1 MSSRERGD
9 PVATVS
15 QTSDTWRLRVYW
27 VPAFASTTA
36 AGTSPQLLIGIPDSS
51 MIAYWTSIAALLIAI
66 VGCGYLLAA
75 TVLVGRFACAQALG
89 APATTP
95 AVTILKPLHGDDAGL
110 FENLMSFAEQH
121 YAGAVQI
128 VCGVADAHDPAV
140 AVVERLRGSLAT
152 RDLDLIIDATLH
164 GTNRKVS
171 NLINMAP
178 RIRHDIVVI
187 SDSDIRVEPDYL
199 ARVIAALQQPRVGAV
214 TCLYHGV
221 AAGGPWSQLGA
232 LFINAHF
239 LPSVVLGLA
248 SGMAQPCFGST
259 IALKR
264 STLDAIGGL
273 AAFADR
279 LDDDYAIG
287 AAARE
292 RGDTVA
298 IPPLTVA
305 HFCSE
310 PSLRELWRHELR
322 WARTIR
328 NIAPLGHAG
337 SVVMHPL
344 AWAVVALAL
353 SPWSGLL
360 LPAIAATV
368 AAILCR
374 VVLLHRVARGFGLP
388 PQPYWLVPVRDLLLF
403 AVFVASFLGR
413 DVSWRGHRYR
423 LIARKAAGVSRQ

>member
-1 MSSRERGD
+1 
-9 PVATVS
+9 
-15 QTSDTWRLRVYW
+15 
-27 VPAFASTTA
+27 
-36 AGTSPQLLIGIPDSS
+36 
-51 MIAYWTSIAALLIAI
+51 MIAYWSSIAALLIAI
-66 VGCGYLLAA
+66 MGCGYLLAA
-75 TVLVGRFACAQALG
+75 TVLVGRYAQTQTPHT
-89 APATTP
+89 PATAPT
-95 AVTILKPLHGDDAGL
+95 VTILKPLYGEDAGL
-110 FENLMSFAEQH
+110 FDNLMSFAEQR

-140 AVVERLRGSLAT
+140 AVVERLRGALPT
-152 RDLDLIIDATLH
+152 RNIELIIDATLH
-164 GTNRKVS
+164 GGNRKVS

-178 RIRHDIVVI
+178 RIRHDVVI
-187 SDSDIRVEPDYL
+187 LSDGDIRVDPHYL
-199 ARVIAALQQPRVGAV
+199 ARVIAVLQQPRVGAV
-214 TCLYHGV
+214 TCLYPGL
-221 AAGGPWSQLGA
+221 AQSGPWSQLGA

-248 SGMAQPCFGST
+248 SGLAQPCFGST

-264 STLDAIGGL
+264 TTLDAIGGL

-287 AAARE
+287 AAVRARGE
-292 RGDTVA
+292 VVA
-298 IPPLTVA
+298 IPPFAVA
-305 HFCSE
+305 HLCSE

-344 AWAVVALAL
+344 AWAVIALAL
-353 SPWSGLL
+353 TPWSGLL
-360 LPAIAATV
+360 LPAIAASV

-374 VVLLHRVARGFGLP
+374 VMLLNGVARGFGLP
-388 PQPYWLVPVRDLLLF
+388 PQAYWLVPVRDLLSF

-413 DVSWRGHRYR
+413 DVSWRGHRHR
-423 LIARKAAGVSRQ
+423 LFAGKVAGVSRQ

>member
-1 MSSRERGD
+1 
-9 PVATVS
+9 
-15 QTSDTWRLRVYW
+15 
-27 VPAFASTTA
+27 
-36 AGTSPQLLIGIPDSS
+36 
-51 MIAYWTSIAALLIAI
+51 MIAYWSSIAALLIAI

-75 TVLVGRFACAQALG
+75 AVLVRRFARAQTPPT
-89 APATTP
+89 PATTP
-95 AVTILKPLHGDDAGL
+95 TVTILKPLHGDDAGL
-110 FENLMSFAEQH
+110 FDNLMSFAEQR

-140 AVVERLRGSLAT
+140 ALVERLRVS
-152 RDLDLIIDATLH
+152 RDLELVIDATLH
-164 GTNRKVS
+164 GANRKVG

-178 RIRHDIVVI
+178 RIRHEVVVL
-187 SDSDIRVEPDYL
+187 SDGDIRVAPDYL
-199 ARVIAALQQPRVGAV
+199 AGVLAALQQPHVGAV

-221 AAGGPWSQLGA
+221 AASGPWSQLGA

-248 SGMAQPCFGST
+248 SGLARPCFGST

-264 STLDAIGGL
+264 STLDAIGGF

-287 AAARE
+287 AAVRE
-292 RGDTVA
+292 RGDAVA
-298 IPPLTVA
+298 IPPFTVA
-305 HFCSE
+305 HLCTEAS
-310 PSLRELWRHELR
+310 PGELWRHELR

-344 AWAVVALAL
+344 AWALGALAL
-353 SPWSGLL
+353 TPWSGLL
-360 LPAIAATV
+360 VPATAATV

-374 VVLLHRVARGFGLP
+374 VMLLRSVARGFGLP
-388 PQPYWLVPVRDLLLF
+388 PQPYWQVPGRDLLSF
-403 AVFVASFLGR
+403 TVFVASFLGR
-413 DVSWRGHRYR
+413 DVSWKGHRYR
-423 LIARKAAGVSRQ
+423 LFAGKIAGVSQQ

>member
-1 MSSRERGD
+1 M
-9 PVATVS
+9 V
-15 QTSDTWRLRVYW
+15 LC
-27 VPAFASTTA
+27 
-36 AGTSPQLLIGIPDSS
+36 IPDLT
-51 MIAYWTSIAALLIAI
+51 MIAYWSSIAALLLALI
-66 VGCGYLLAA
+66 GCSYLLAA
-75 TVLVGRFACAQALG
+75 TVLVGRFARTQMPHT
-89 APATTP
+89 PATTP
-95 AVTILKPLHGDDAGL
+95 TVTILKPLCGDEAGL
-110 FENLMSFAEQH
+110 FDNLMSFAEQR

-140 AVVERLRGSLAT
+140 AVVERLRASPTTHKVELA
-152 RDLDLIIDATLH
+152 IDATLH
-164 GTNRKVS
+164 GANRKIS

-178 RIRHDIVVI
+178 RIQHDVVI
-187 SDSDIRVEPDYL
+187 LSDSDIRVAPDWL
-199 ARVIAALQQPRVGAV
+199 ARVVAALEQPRVGAV

-248 SGMAQPCFGST
+248 SGLAQPCFGST
-259 IALKR
+259 IALAR
-264 STLDAIGGL
+264 PTLDAIGDFT
-273 AAFADR
+273 AFADR

-287 AAARE
+287 AAVRE
-292 RGDTVA
+292 QGEIVA
-298 IPPLTVA
+298 VPPFTVA
-305 HFCSE
+305 HLCSE

-344 AWAVVALAL
+344 AWALATLAL

-360 LPAIAATV
+360 VPATAATV

-374 VVLLHRVARGFGLP
+374 AVLLRRVAQGFGLP
-388 PQPYWLVPVRDLLLF
+388 PHPYSLLPLRDLLSF
-403 AVFVASFLGR
+403 AVFLASFLGR
-413 DVSWRGHRYR
+413 SVSWKGHHYR
-423 LIARKAAGVSRQ
+423 LFSGKIAGVSQ

>member
-1 MSSRERGD
+1 
-9 PVATVS
+9 
-15 QTSDTWRLRVYW
+15 
-27 VPAFASTTA
+27 
-36 AGTSPQLLIGIPDSS
+36 
-51 MIAYWTSIAALLIAI
+51 MIAYWSSIAALLIAI

-75 TVLVGRFACAQALG
+75 TVLVGRFARTQPLSMSAI
-89 APATTP
+89 TP
-95 AVTILKPLHGDDAGL
+95 TVTILKPLHGDDADL
-110 FENLMSFAEQH
+110 VDNLMSFAEQC

-140 AVVERLRGSLAT
+140 AVVERLRVSRELE
-152 RDLDLIIDATLH
+152 LVIDATLH
-164 GTNRKVS
+164 GANRKVS

-178 RIRHDIVVI
+178 RIRHDVVI
-187 SDSDIRVEPDYL
+187 LADSDIRVAPDYL

-221 AAGGPWSQLGA
+221 AVSGPWSQLGA

-248 SGMAQPCFGST
+248 SGLAQPCFGST

-264 STLDAIGGL
+264 STLDAIGGF

-287 AAARE
+287 AAVRE
-292 RGDTVA
+292 RGEVVA
-298 IPPLTVA
+298 IPPFTVA
-305 HFCSE
+305 HLCSE
-310 PSLRELWRHELR
+310 ASLRELWRHELR

-344 AWAVVALAL
+344 AWALGALAL
-353 SPWSGLL
+353 TPWSGLL
-360 LPAIAATV
+360 IPAAATTI

-374 VVLLHRVARGFGLP
+374 VALLRSVARGFGLP
-388 PQPYWLVPVRDLLLF
+388 AQPYWLTPVRDLLSF
-403 AVFVASFLGR
+403 MVFVASFLGR
-413 DVSWRGHRYR
+413 DVSWKGHRYR
-423 LIARKAAGVSRQ
+423 LFAGKIAGVSQQ

>member
-1 MSSRERGD
+1 
-9 PVATVS
+9 
-15 QTSDTWRLRVYW
+15 
-27 VPAFASTTA
+27 
-36 AGTSPQLLIGIPDSS
+36 
-51 MIAYWTSIAALLIAI
+51 MIAYWSSIAALLIAI

-75 TVLVGRFACAQALG
+75 TVLIGRYARAQT
-89 APATTP
+89 PRTQSTTP
-95 AVTILKPLHGDDAGL
+95 TVTILKPLHGDDAGL
-110 FENLMSFAEQH
+110 YDNLMSFAEQR

-140 AVVERLRGSLAT
+140 AVVERLRGALPT
-152 RDLDLIIDATLH
+152 RNIELIIDAALH
-164 GTNRKVS
+164 GANRKVS

-178 RIRHDIVVI
+178 RIRHDVVI
-187 SDSDIRVEPDYL
+187 LADSDIRVAPDYL
-199 ARVIAALQQPRVGAV
+199 TRVIAALQQPGVGAV
-214 TCLYHGV
+214 TCLYHGVAYHGV

-248 SGMAQPCFGST
+248 AGLAQPCFGST

-264 STLDAIGGL
+264 STLDAIGGF

-287 AAARE
+287 AAVRE
-292 RGDTVA
+292 RGEVVA
-298 IPPLTVA
+298 IPPFTVA
-305 HFCSE
+305 HLCSE
-310 PSLRELWRHELR
+310 PSLHELWRHELR

-337 SVVMHPL
+337 SAVMHPL
-344 AWAVVALAL
+344 PWAVVALVL

-360 LPAIAATV
+360 IPAAATTV
-368 AAILCR
+368 AAVLAR
-374 VVLLHRVARGFGLP
+374 MVLLHRVTRGFGLP
-388 PQPYWLVPVRDLLLF
+388 PQPYGLVPVRDLLSF

-413 DVSWRGHRYR
+413 EVNWKGHRYR
-423 LIARKAAGVSRQ
+423 LFAGKAAGVSRQ

>member
-1 MSSRERGD
+1 
-9 PVATVS
+9 
-15 QTSDTWRLRVYW
+15 
-27 VPAFASTTA
+27 
-36 AGTSPQLLIGIPDSS
+36 
-51 MIAYWTSIAALLIAI
+51 
-66 VGCGYLLAA
+66 
-75 TVLVGRFACAQALG
+75 
-89 APATTP
+89 
-95 AVTILKPLHGDDAGL
+95 
-110 FENLMSFAEQH
+110 
-121 YAGAVQI
+121 VQI

-140 AVVERLRGSLAT
+140 AVVERLRGAPAT
-152 RDLDLIIDATLH
+152 QDVELIVHATLH
-164 GTNRKVS
+164 GANRKVG

-178 RIRHDIVVI
+178 RIRHDVVVLA
-187 SDSDIRVEPDYL
+187 DSDIRVAPDYL
-199 ARVIAALQQPRVGAV
+199 GRVTASLQQPRVGAV

-221 AAGGPWSQLGA
+221 AANGPWSQLGA

-248 SGMAQPCFGST
+248 CGLAQPCFGST

-264 STLDAIGGL
+264 STLDAIGGF

-287 AAARE
+287 AAVRE
-292 RGDTVA
+292 RGDVVA
-298 IPPLTVA
+298 IPPFTVA
-305 HFCSE
+305 HLCSE
-310 PSLRELWRHELR
+310 ASPRDLWLHELR

-344 AWAVVALAL
+344 AWAVAALAL

-360 LPAIAATV
+360 IPAAAAIV

-374 VVLLHRVARGFGLP
+374 MVLLRGVARGFALP
-388 PQPYWLVPVRDLLLF
+388 PQPYWLVPVRDLLSF

-413 DVSWRGHRYR
+413 SVNWKGRRYR
-423 LIARKAAGVSRQ
+423 LFGGKAAGVSQQ

>member
-1 MSSRERGD
+1 
-9 PVATVS
+9 
-15 QTSDTWRLRVYW
+15 
-27 VPAFASTTA
+27 
-36 AGTSPQLLIGIPDSS
+36 
-51 MIAYWTSIAALLIAI
+51 MIAYWSSIAALLIAI

-75 TVLVGRFACAQALG
+75 TVLVGHAARAQAPPT
-89 APATTP
+89 PATTP
-95 AVTILKPLHGDDAGL
+95 TVTILKPLHGDDAGL
-110 FENLMSFAEQH
+110 FDNLMSFAEQR
-121 YAGAVQI
+121 YSGARQI

-140 AVVERLRGSLAT
+140 AVVERLRGARPT
-152 RDLDLIIDATLH
+152 RDLELIIDATLH
-164 GTNRKVS
+164 GANRKVS

-178 RIRHDIVVI
+178 RIRHDVVI
-187 SDSDIRVEPDYL
+187 LADSDIRVAPDYL
-199 ARVIAALQQPRVGAV
+199 ARVIAALQQPSVGAV

-221 AAGGPWSQLGA
+221 TAGGPWSQLGA

-248 SGMAQPCFGST
+248 SGLAQPCFGST

-264 STLDAIGGL
+264 STLDAIGGF

-287 AAARE
+287 AAVRE
-292 RGDTVA
+292 RGDVVA
-298 IPPLTVA
+298 IPPFTVA
-305 HFCSE
+305 HLCSE

-344 AWAVVALAL
+344 AWALTALVL
-353 SPWSGLL
+353 SAWSGLL
-360 LPAIAATV
+360 IPAAVATV

-374 VVLLHRVARGFGLP
+374 AMLLRSAARGFGLP
-388 PQPYWLVPVRDLLLF
+388 PQPYWLVPVRDLLSSV
-403 AVFVASFLGR
+403 VFVASLFGR
-413 DVSWRGHRYR
+413 DVSWKGHRYR
-423 LIARKAAGVSRQ
+423 LFPGKIAGVSQQ